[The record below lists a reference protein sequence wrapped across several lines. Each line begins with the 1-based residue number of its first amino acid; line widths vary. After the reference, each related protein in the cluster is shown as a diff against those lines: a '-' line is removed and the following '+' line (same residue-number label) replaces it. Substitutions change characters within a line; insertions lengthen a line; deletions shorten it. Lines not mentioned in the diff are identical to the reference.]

1 MRNHLTLG
9 GLHQVLKPLAGRGF
23 RLLAN
28 IDGEKAIF
36 LSGLACEDSD
46 ENFLFRAVTAR
57 YYRARVDDFV
67 AAFDNI
73 LGGAPGLRELRVWV
87 EDEGVAYPVAADH
100 VVVGV
105 EKRLV
110 VLALTRESGVRP

>member
-9 GLHQVLKPLAGRGF
+9 GLHRVLKAQAGRGL

-28 IDGEKAIF
+28 IDGEKAVF
-36 LSGLACEDSD
+36 LSGLASEDSD
-46 ENFLFRAVTAR
+46 ENFLFRAVAAR
-57 YYRARVDDFV
+57 DCRARVDDFV
-67 AAFDNI
+67 AAFDDI
-73 LGGAPGLRELRVWV
+73 LSGAPGLRELRVWV

-105 EKRLV
+105 DKGLV